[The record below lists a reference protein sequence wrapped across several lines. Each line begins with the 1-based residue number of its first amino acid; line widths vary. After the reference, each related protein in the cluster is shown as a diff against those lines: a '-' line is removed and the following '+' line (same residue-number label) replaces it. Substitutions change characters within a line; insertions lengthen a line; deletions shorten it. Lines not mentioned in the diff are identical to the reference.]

1 MQKTVYI
8 VTTDARTTG
17 LGITL
22 RQRQD
27 DGNTKPVAYG
37 SRYLNEIFEKIFNR
51 RISITGGDMG
61 VRKIR
66 FYLYGKKVHL

>member
-1 MQKTVYI
+1 MQKTGYI
-8 VTTDARTTG
+8 VTTDASTTG

-27 DGNTKPVAYG
+27 VGNTKPVAYG
-37 SRYLNEIFEKIFNR
+37 SRYLNETEKIFNR
-51 RISITGGDMG
+51 RTNITGGDKG
-61 VRKIR
+61 VRKTR